1 MPTNRPNKNELVEAV
16 REFLENKVQPAL
28 EGQISFHTRI
38 AVNMLKIVERELT
51 FGPNLENEE
60 QERLR
65 VLLGRE
71 GTLEELNADL
81 CEKLKS
87 GEMDYRNSELVEHL
101 RLSALGKLSI
111 DNPDYSAFK
120 RAVEKQDVAHN

>member
-28 EGQISFHTRI
+28 EGQLSFHTRI

-51 FGPNLENEE
+51 LGPNLENEE

-65 VLLGRE
+65 ALLGQD
-71 GTLEELNADL
+71 GTVEDLNAVL
-81 CEKLKS
+81 CEKLNN
-87 GEMDYRNSELVEHL
+87 GEMDYRNSELIEHL

-120 RAVEKQDVAHN
+120 RAVEKQDGAHT